1 MKKET
6 SKAYGFSLLE
16 LLVVIG
22 IMGVLGGFVYPSI
35 NDWQKNKNI
44 ERDLQ
49 AYTSL
54 LDYVLSKAKAVG
66 GTGMVYCDVIDENT
80 TIVSYKISRHFLKP
94 NAADTFVV
102 DSNFTNNIIKDPRN
116 AIGASPAEDPDHNIL
131 SGKSDFLSTIC
142 KNAGIINA
150 RGQSGLDGLSR
161 DSDGI
166 NTYIH
171 AKGATAVLVRNDLVG
186 DDEYQDHPSYYI
198 RTSGSRGF
206 STVNR
211 RDYNSGA
218 WECAEDWWSDVQGDK
233 NPCYL

>member
-1 MKKET
+1 MNDNKSIQGIT
-6 SKAYGFSLLE
+6 LIE

-22 IMGVLGGFVYPSI
+22 IMGVIGGFVYPSI
-35 NDWQKNKNI
+35 SNWQTNKNI

-49 AYTSL
+49 AFLSL
-54 LDYVLSKAKAVG
+54 VDYVTNKAKVVG
-66 GTGMVYCDVIDENT
+66 GTGMIYCEVEDENT
-80 TIVSYKISRHFLKP
+80 TIVSYKISRHYVKP
-94 NAADTFVV
+94 NASNTFVI
-102 DSNFTNNIIKDPRN
+102 DASFTSNIIKDPRN

-166 NTYIH
+166 HTYIH
-171 AKGATAVLVRNDLVG
+171 AKGATAVLVRGTLTG
-186 DDEYQDHPSYYI
+186 DDEYQDHPSYYVK
-198 RTSGSRGF
+198 TSPMRGF

-218 WECAEDWWSDVQGDK
+218 WECAEDWWSDVLGDK

>member
-1 MKKET
+1 MNNKNIHGVT
-6 SKAYGFSLLE
+6 LIE

-22 IMGVLGGFVYPSI
+22 IMGVIGGFVYPSI
-35 NDWQKNKNI
+35 SNWQTNKNI

-49 AYTSL
+49 AFLSL
-54 LDYVLSKAKAVG
+54 VDYVTNKAKVVG
-66 GTGMVYCDVIDENT
+66 GTGMIYCEVEDENT
-80 TIVSYKISRHFLKP
+80 TIVSYKISRHYVKP
-94 NAADTFVV
+94 NASNTFVI
-102 DSNFTNNIIKDPRN
+102 DASFTSNIIKDPRN

-166 NTYIH
+166 HTYIH
-171 AKGATAVLVRNDLVG
+171 AKGATAVLVRGTLTG
-186 DDEYQDHPSYYI
+186 DDEYQDHPSYYVK
-198 RTSGSRGF
+198 TSPMRGF

>member
-1 MKKET
+1 MNDNKSIQGIT
-6 SKAYGFSLLE
+6 LIE

-22 IMGVLGGFVYPSI
+22 IMGVIGGFVYPSI
-35 NDWQKNKNI
+35 SNWQTNKNI

-49 AYTSL
+49 AFLSL
-54 LDYVLSKAKAVG
+54 VDYVTNKAKVVG
-66 GTGMVYCDVIDENT
+66 GTGMIYCEVEDENT
-80 TIVSYKISRHFLKP
+80 TIVSYKISRHYVKP
-94 NAADTFVV
+94 NASNTFVI
-102 DSNFTNNIIKDPRN
+102 DASFTSNIIKDPRN

-166 NTYIH
+166 HTYIH
-171 AKGATAVLVRNDLVG
+171 AKGATAVLVRGTLTG
-186 DDEYQDHPSYYI
+186 DDEYQDHPSYYVK
-198 RTSGSRGF
+198 TSPMRGF

>member
-1 MKKET
+1 MNDNKSIQGIT
-6 SKAYGFSLLE
+6 LIE

-22 IMGVLGGFVYPSI
+22 IMGVIGGFVYPSI
-35 NDWQKNKNI
+35 SNWQTNKNI

-49 AYTSL
+49 AFLSL
-54 LDYVLSKAKAVG
+54 VDYVTNKAKVVG
-66 GTGMVYCDVIDENT
+66 GTGMIYCEVEDENT
-80 TIVSYKISRHFLKP
+80 TIVSYKISRHYVKP
-94 NAADTFVV
+94 NASNTFVI
-102 DSNFTNNIIKDPRN
+102 DASFTSNIIKAPRN

-166 NTYIH
+166 HTYIH
-171 AKGATAVLVRNDLVG
+171 AKGATAVLVRGTLTG
-186 DDEYQDHPSYYI
+186 DDEYQDHPSYYVK
-198 RTSGSRGF
+198 TSPMRGF

>member
-1 MKKET
+1 MNDNKSIQGIT
-6 SKAYGFSLLE
+6 LIE

-22 IMGVLGGFVYPSI
+22 IMGVIGGFVYPSI
-35 NDWQKNKNI
+35 SNWQTNKNI

-49 AYTSL
+49 AFLSL
-54 LDYVLSKAKAVG
+54 VDYVTNKAKVVG
-66 GTGMVYCDVIDENT
+66 GTGMIYCEVEDENT
-80 TIVSYKISRHFLKP
+80 TIVSYKISRHYVKP
-94 NAADTFVV
+94 NASNTFVI
-102 DSNFTNNIIKDPRN
+102 DASFTSNIIKDPRN

-166 NTYIH
+166 HTYIH
-171 AKGATAVLVRNDLVG
+171 AKGATAVLVRGTLTG
-186 DDEYQDHPSYYI
+186 DDEYQDHPSYYVK
-198 RTSGSRGF
+198 TSPMRGF

-218 WECAEDWWSDVQGDK
+218 WECAEDWWSDVQGGK